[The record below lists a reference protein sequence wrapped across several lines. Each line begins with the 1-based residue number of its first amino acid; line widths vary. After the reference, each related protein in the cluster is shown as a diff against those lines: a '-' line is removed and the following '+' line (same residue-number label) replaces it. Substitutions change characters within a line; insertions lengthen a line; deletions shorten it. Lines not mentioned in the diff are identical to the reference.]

1 MIRDPFRH
9 MEVRILKG
17 QLKGYFG
24 TVIGTRWRADG
35 SIWVDLN
42 VSSQPVGYK
51 LAFSVEDV
59 AGRL

>member
-17 QLKGYFG
+17 QLKGYIG

-42 VSSQPVGYK
+42 VFAQPTGYK
-51 LAFSVEDV
+51 LALDVVDV

>member
-1 MIRDPFRH
+1 